1 MLIYF
6 QKRELFEIHT
16 HQKKDL
22 PSSKKEVFEKLVDL
36 VSFILL
42 ACLLQMRQHLFLG

>member
-6 QKRELFEIHT
+6 QKGELFEIHT
-16 HQKKDL
+16 QQKDL
-22 PSSKKEVFEKLVDL
+22 PSSKKEIFEKLVDS

-42 ACLLQMRQHLFLG
+42 ACLLQMRQHPFHE

>member
-6 QKRELFEIHT
+6 QKGEIFEFLLN
-16 HQKKDL
+16 KKDL

-36 VSFILL
+36 VSFILP
-42 ACLLQMRQHLFLG
+42 ACLLQMRQHPFP